1 MLKMIFEIH
10 MFNYKYALLVIQSKK
25 KKNALL
31 LLMTSHPFQ
40 QKQTLQTEPS

>member
-1 MLKMIFEIH
+1 MPYWLFK
-10 MFNYKYALLVIQSKK
+10 VKK